1 MQRDTLVVAHKALL
15 WVKQEAIAVASG
27 AVIVLL
33 TAFVDGF
40 NAAIV
45 PRGCLCELC
54 AAVRVSVLQCRSTSE
69 VFREDRPS
77 KESPSSGSRP
87 MMCPSS

>member
-1 MQRDTLVVAHKALL
+1 MQWDALAVAHKALL
-15 WVKQEAIAVASG
+15 WVKQDMITAASG
-27 AVIVLL
+27 AVIVRL
-33 TAFVDGF
+33 TALDGGF

-45 PRGCLCELC
+45 LGRCLSELY
-54 AAVRVSVLQCRSTSE
+54 AAKRVSVLQCRSTSE

-77 KESPSSGSRP
+77 KESLSSGSRP